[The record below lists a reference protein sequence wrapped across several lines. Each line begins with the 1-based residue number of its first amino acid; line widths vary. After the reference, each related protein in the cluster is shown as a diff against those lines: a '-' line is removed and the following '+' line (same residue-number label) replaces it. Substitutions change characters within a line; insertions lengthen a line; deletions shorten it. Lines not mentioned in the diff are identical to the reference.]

1 MEKFRLYDSYT
12 TYGGKDLIGKPNTEK
27 EVAQQCTEY
36 AEGCEDCCIFE
47 LYIRVEE
54 DETGARYKRIKN
66 WSYTK
71 NTIKIE
77 EV

>member
-1 MEKFRLYDSYT
+1 MEKFRLYD
-12 TYGGKDLIGKPNTEK
+12 TYDGKDLIGKCNTQK
-27 EVAQQCTEY
+27 EVANLCNQWAENCDNECT
-36 AEGCEDCCIFE
+36 FE
-47 LYIRVEE
+47 LFIRVEE
-54 DETGARYKRIKN
+54 DVTGARYKRIKN